1 MLKKKSQKSILKKLL
16 RQTATQP
23 KYFRKHLIVAALC
36 FRKYGMIKLNRIVSL
51 AKILNYNP
59 VGVLSTLAKVF
70 EKFMEKKVVNHVNT
84 L

>member
-1 MLKKKSQKSILKKLL
+1 M
-16 RQTATQP
+16 
-23 KYFRKHLIVAALC
+23 VAALC